1 MTSSHNLHLRAI
13 LGGQEV
19 GRGQE
24 ALGLVEGK
32 ATIHCDSDVEGLP
45 RNQKKR
51 VGEPLLDK
59 TMVS

>member
-1 MTSSHNLHLRAI
+1 M
-13 LGGQEV
+13 